1 MKYNKLITSL
11 AAATLA
17 VSGISATAQIPKTD
31 NVMAA
36 AKKTAKYSYSVQ
48 TKKITRTIKMYQP
61 KGVKKVVQKAYI
73 KRKVKTNKK
82 TKKKTYGK
90 WSTSSWKKY
99 KVAKVSGYTA
109 SRSVVGAAKVT
120 QKTKNQTVKITYKAI
135 KHVKK
140 HVKKTSKKRTTK
152 KVVRKPVRKTVKKPV
167 KKSTPKKAVKKAVR
181 KPVRK
186 AAPVSANLTFYTSSG
201 KRTSF
206 WPAKDG
212 LEKTPKRGDKVEVLG
227 QGIINGQLM
236 YEIAKNPSVYVPAK
250 DVRVDYF
257 ENVKFVDYYHG
268 SGTPAQNKAEYDA
281 KLARIENSNP
291 KNGDGVIEW
300 LDAHPLEFLR
310 EESKNVKISKST
322 YEKHNLTYA
331 QCAASCGR
339 DSIGFTKE
347 SYTAYIKGETAYR
360 QYEAKWAAKYPNI
373 TKSVKMYY
381 DTDKDAKKYNLNTFE
396 WHYNDNYYTVN
407 NIRK

>member
-1 MKYNKLITSL
+1 MDKRLKNISKVSVAL
-11 AAATLA
+11 ALCAASA
-17 VSGISATAQIPKTD
+17 SATAQIPKTD

-73 KRKVKTNKK
+73 KRTVKTNKK
-82 TKKKTYGK
+82 THKKTYGK

-109 SRSVVGAAKVT
+109 SRAVVGAAKVT

-140 HVKKTSKKRTTK
+140 TNEKGTTK
-152 KVVRKPVRKTVKKPV
+152 KAIKKPVKKTVKKPV
-167 KKSTPKKAVKKAVR
+167 KKSTPKKTVKKA
-181 KPVRK
+181 
-186 AAPVSANLTFYTSSG
+186 APTSANLTFYSSKG

-206 WPAKDG
+206 WPAKYG
-212 LEKTPKRGDKVEVLG
+212 LEKAPKKGDKVEVLG

-236 YEIAKNPSVYVPAK
+236 YQIAQNSDVYVPAK
-250 DVRVDYF
+250 DVKVDYF
-257 ENVKFVDYYHG
+257 KNVVFVDYYLG
-268 SGTPAQNKAEYDA
+268 SGTPAQIKAKYDA
-281 KLARIENSNP
+281 DLAEFENSHP
-291 KNGDGVIEW
+291 EDGFTKW
-300 LDAHPLEFLR
+300 FQAHPLERLR
-310 EESKNVKISKST
+310 EGSKDTVVSKST

-331 QCAASCGR
+331 QRAAQHGR
-339 DSIGFTKE
+339 MSVGFTKE
-347 SYTAYIKGETAYR
+347 SYTAYIKGEKAYR
-360 QYEAKWAAKYPNI
+360 QYEAKWAAKHPNI
-373 TKSVKMYY
+373 TRYMEELFKNDSDY
-381 DTDKDAKKYNLNTFE
+381 KKYNLNTFE
-396 WHYNDNYYTVN
+396 WHYNDNFFI

>member
-1 MKYNKLITSL
+1 MDKRLKNISKVSVAL
-11 AAATLA
+11 ALCAASA
-17 VSGISATAQIPKTD
+17 SATAQIPKTD

-73 KRKVKTNKK
+73 KRTVKTNKK

-109 SRSVVGAAKVT
+109 SRAVVGAAKVT
-120 QKTKNQTVKITYKAI
+120 RKTKNQTIKITYKAI

-140 HVKKTSKKRTTK
+140 NTKKYVKKTA
-152 KVVRKPVRKTVKKPV
+152 
-167 KKSTPKKAVKKAVR
+167 PKKTAR
-181 KPVRK
+181 RS
-186 AAPVSANLTFYTSSG
+186 APASANLTFYTSSG
-201 KRTSF
+201 KRTSY
-206 WPAKDG
+206 WPAKQG
-212 LEKTPKRGDKVEVLG
+212 FEKMPKKGDKVEVLG

-236 YEIAKNPSVYVPAK
+236 YQIAQNSDVYVPAK
-250 DVRVDYF
+250 DVKVDYF
-257 ENVKFVDYYHG
+257 KNVHFVDYYHG
-268 SGTPAQNKAEYDA
+268 SGTPAQNKAAYDA
-281 KLARIENSNP
+281 ELAEIENSNP
-291 KNGDGVIEW
+291 KNGDGLFKWSV
-300 LDAHPLEFLR
+300 AHPLEYLR
-310 EESKNVKISKST
+310 EQSKDIKVSKST

-331 QCAASCGR
+331 QYAASFGR
-339 DSIGFTKE
+339 DSLGFTKE
-347 SYTAYIKGETAYR
+347 AYTAYLKGETAYR

-373 TKSVKMYY
+373 TRSVTKEGS
-381 DTDKDAKKYNLNTFE
+381 TIKKYNLNTFE
-396 WHYNDNYYTVN
+396 WHYNDNFFV